1 MSKLFKQWISQ
12 KFDAKVNDPL
22 SHTSL
27 SDGKYFIP
35 DDEKIL
41 SEFFEKYNIALQNN
55 EKLHLVERHA
65 EYGPIVIDLDFKFKK
80 EKIKRLITDE
90 HIKYVVKQYNKVI
103 KKLLNITND
112 IQLESFIFQKQ
123 KPCAAGSY
131 VKDGVHIMYPF
142 ICTSPSIQFIIRKEI
157 VILFN
162 NSQYFKAID
171 VINKYEDIFD
181 KSVIQT
187 NGWIMYG
194 SSKPNLEPYKLTYIF
209 DSNLDLVSLSKYD
222 KNDLPRMLS
231 IRYINKDN
239 IVNVKDE
246 HQHILNK
253 MEEEMKKQ
261 QDKKKLNSSYTNKNK
276 IVDDDEFNTI
286 QQLINI
292 LNPERAEEY
301 LSWLEVG
308 WCLHNIDDRLL
319 EKWIQFSEKSSKF
332 KPGVCE
338 KEWNK
343 MKPCGKGIGSLYF
356 WAKNDNL
363 AQYNSII
370 QDKVNMYYNDLL
382 TNAIKCSH
390 YNIAEI
396 VHRLYKYNFVCS
408 SIKNKSWYQYNSKNH
423 TWEIS
428 ECGTDLR
435 NILSTD
441 ISTKIL
447 NVSMFVSI
455 KFNDTKNDKYSKGC
469 QQCLELIKSLSSSP
483 FKDNVMKECC
493 EIFYDRKFDEKLNSN
508 IYLIGFKNGVYDLDN
523 GVFRD
528 GCPDDFISF
537 STHINYIE
545 YDENNEDIQ
554 YVKRLLRTIQPDDEL
569 YEYLLTSLASYIDG
583 QIADE
588 KLIIWT
594 GTGSNGKSLLVS
606 FFEEVFGDY
615 CTKLPTSLLTRKRGA
630 SSAASP
636 EVAKTLGKRFAV
648 LQEPEQDDKI
658 NVGLMK
664 EITGGDKIEARELYK
679 NPVIFKPQFKLLLT
693 CNDLPQI
700 PSNDGGTWRRLR
712 VLPFKSKFV
721 DNPDPN
727 DPLQFKKDP
736 LLCEKL
742 KKENIKEALMSLLIY
757 YYNTKYKTGGLVEPA
772 EVVKYT
778 NEYQKVSD
786 KYSDFIEEH
795 IIDIDKTIDN
805 PQEKKIKTK
814 LCNIYCLFKEWYGD
828 ALPGEKAPPKKEFKE
843 YFIQRFGKPLVGGG
857 GYWTNIKL
865 KNFDDDSL
873 SD

>member
-1 MSKLFKQWISQ
+1 
-12 KFDAKVNDPL
+12 
-22 SHTSL
+22 
-27 SDGKYFIP
+27 
-35 DDEKIL
+35 
-41 SEFFEKYNIALQNN
+41 
-55 EKLHLVERHA
+55 
-65 EYGPIVIDLDFKFKK
+65 
-80 EKIKRLITDE
+80 
-90 HIKYVVKQYNKVI
+90 
-103 KKLLNITND
+103 
-112 IQLESFIFQKQ
+112 
-123 KPCAAGSY
+123 
-131 VKDGVHIMYPF
+131 MYPF
-142 ICTSPSIQFIIRKEI
+142 ICTPPSVQFIIRKEI
-157 VILFN
+157 VHIFN

-171 VINKYEDIFD
+171 VINKYDDIFD

-209 DSNLDLVSLSKYD
+209 DINLDLVSLSTYNED
-222 KNDLPRMLS
+222 DLPRMLS
-231 IRYINKDN
+231 IRYINKEN
-239 IVNVKDE
+239 IINVKDE
-246 HQHILNK
+246 HQHLLAK
-253 MEEEMKKQ
+253 MEEDMKKQ
-261 QDKKKLNSSYTNKNK
+261 QDKKKLNTSSNKNK
-276 IVDDDEFNTI
+276 IVDDDELNTI

-292 LNPERAEEY
+292 LNQERADDY
-301 LSWLEVG
+301 ASWLDVG

-319 EKWIQFSEKSSKF
+319 SKWIQFSEKSSKF

-338 KEWNK
+338 KEWSK
-343 MKPCGKGIGSLYF
+343 MKNCGKGIGSLYF
-356 WAKNDNL
+356 WAKTDNL
-363 AQYNSII
+363 EKYNNII
-370 QDKVNMYYNDLL
+370 QHNVNMYYNELI
-382 TNAIKCSH
+382 TNSIKCSH

-396 VHRLYKYNFVCS
+396 VYRLYKYNFVCS
-408 SIKNKSWYQYNSKNH
+408 SIKNKSWYQYNSTNH
-423 TWEIS
+423 HWEIS

-435 NILSTD
+435 NLLSNDISIKILSV
-441 ISTKIL
+441 STFL
-447 NVSMFVSI
+447 NS
-455 KFNDTKNDKYSKGC
+455 KYNEAQDKKYLDGNK
-469 QQCLELIKSLSSSP
+469 QCIDLIRNLSSSP

-493 EIFYDRKFDEKLNSN
+493 EIFYDRKFDEKLDSN
-508 IYLIGFKNGVYDLDN
+508 IYLIGFKNGVYDLEN
-523 GVFRD
+523 GKFRD
-528 GCPDDFISF
+528 GCPDDFVSF

-545 YDENNEDIQ
+545 YDAESEDIQ
-554 YVKRLLRTIQPDDEL
+554 SIKKLLRTIQPDDEL

-606 FFEEVFGDY
+606 FFEEAFGDY

-693 CNDLPQI
+693 CNDLPTI

-721 DNPDPN
+721 DNPDPK
-727 DPLQFKKDP
+727 DPLHQFKKDP

-742 KKENIKEALMSLLIY
+742 NKDNIKEAFMSLLIH
-757 YYNTKYKTGGLVEPA
+757 YYNTKYKKGGLVEPE

-778 NEYQKVSD
+778 KEYQKVSD
-786 KYSDFIEEH
+786 KYSDFIDEH
-795 IIDIDKTIDN
+795 IIDIDKTNDN
-805 PQEKKIKTK
+805 PQEKNVKTK

-843 YFIQRFGKPLVGGG
+843 YFVQRYGKPLVGGG
-857 GYWTNIKL
+857 GYWNTIKL
-865 KNFDDDSL
+865 KNFDEDDSL